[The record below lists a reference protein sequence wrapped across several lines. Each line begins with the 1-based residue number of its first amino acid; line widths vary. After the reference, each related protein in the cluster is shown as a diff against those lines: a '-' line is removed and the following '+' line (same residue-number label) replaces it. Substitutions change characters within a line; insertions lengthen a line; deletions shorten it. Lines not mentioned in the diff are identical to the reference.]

1 VRVPV
6 GPVPAVL
13 LEWARCHPR
22 RRATVARP
30 AELHR
35 LLGSDQAHP
44 EPAVHGT
51 TQARERLTIGENI
64 GPGRAGPSPKQTSEQ
79 EGAAVARQATYAT
92 HAMASPGDSTSSTGG
107 RHSGAAPPG
116 VAAQGPLV
124 ATKLQAPASVSG
136 YRERPRL
143 SALLDRG
150 LEDRSRVTVLSA
162 PPGYGKTVAVAGW
175 LESRALDHAWLS
187 LDVADNDLTRFVRY
201 LVAALRAVRPEVGNA
216 TDGLFGPGV
225 SPSVDLIGATLLD
238 EIAAS
243 DDPFVL
249 ILDDYHVI
257 GADPIHRLVRFL
269 IERAPPFAH
278 LVLLTREDPPLPLAR
293 LRAHGRLVE
302 LRADDL
308 RYTKPE
314 ASGYLAEALPAELD
328 PEQLARLLE
337 RTEGWIAGLQ
347 LAAISLRDRADAGAL
362 IRAFGGSQ
370 RFVFDYLA
378 DEVLGRV
385 DEDLRSFLVKTAIPE
400 RFTVELCRELTGRED
415 ADALL
420 ERAERANLFLVALD
434 GERRWY
440 RYHRLFADYLRSQLG
455 EDERRQLHERAAEW
469 FEHAGLE
476 SEAIDNALAA
486 DSPDRAIHLVE
497 RAARPAFEAG
507 ELATL
512 LGWLEALP
520 PDRVAAS
527 PELTALHA
535 WALFETGQVGAA
547 VALAERHLASSDA
560 RGPAE
565 GRLLVLRAL
574 MATVTGPDAED
585 LAIEGL
591 GLVGD
596 DPLFRSFGLLAV
608 GLATLARGEY
618 VPAVETLRAGFEAA
632 VRAGNPTAVLPAVSP
647 LGQALAL
654 AGLRGEAETIC
665 RTVLAQ
671 QADEQGRPRPI
682 AWPARVVLGIVRYEA
697 NDLVEARRELEAGFE
712 AARQMGVGRPVLG
725 WAIPYLALGRLACG
739 DADAALEALHTDQR
753 DLRSTGMALPG
764 LAGEIEA
771 RILLRRGDV
780 AGAGRWADRA
790 TPEAPPGSPL
800 LEVLRR
806 SMDVTIARVRLAQG
820 RADEARELLARA
832 RVAQEA
838 SGAVTELISIG
849 VLEAAGADA
858 TGRRAEALRALGQA
872 VKLAAPGGYIRRFVD
887 DGRSVAHLLPLVRPA
902 APWFVDEL
910 IAAVAAEST
919 EAGAPRLHVP
929 GASVW
934 QDTDGRLLETLTARE
949 LDVLRL
955 MAQGASNAE
964 IAAGLTVSLGTAKW
978 HVGHVLAK
986 LGATSRT
993 QALLRAQQVGLV

>member
-1 VRVPV
+1 MKGKTAACRGSRPPIIRSVPSSTSADPESRVPIV
-6 GPVPAVL
+6 G
-13 LEWARCHPR
+13 
-22 RRATVARP
+22 
-30 AELHR
+30 
-35 LLGSDQAHP
+35 
-44 EPAVHGT
+44 
-51 TQARERLTIGENI
+51 
-64 GPGRAGPSPKQTSEQ
+64 
-79 EGAAVARQATYAT
+79 
-92 HAMASPGDSTSSTGG
+92 
-107 RHSGAAPPG
+107 
-116 VAAQGPLV
+116 
-124 ATKLQAPASVSG
+124 TKLQAPASVSG

-150 LEDRSRVTVLSA
+150 LEDRSRLTLLSA

-175 LESRALDHAWLS
+175 LESRALAHAWLS

-201 LVAALRAVRPEVGNA
+201 LVAALRAVRPEVGDA
-216 TDGLFGPGV
+216 MEGLFGPGV
-225 SPSVDLIGATLLD
+225 SPSVELVGATLLD

-249 ILDDYHVI
+249 IVDDYQGI
-257 GADPIHRLVRFL
+257 TAEPIHRLVRFL
-269 IERAPPFAH
+269 IERGPPFAH
-278 LVLLTREDPPLPLAR
+278 LVILTREDPPLPLAR

-302 LRADDL
+302 LRADHL
-308 RYTKPE
+308 RYTQAE
-314 ASGYLAEALPAELD
+314 ASGYLAEALPGELD
-328 PEQLARLLE
+328 REQLARLLE

-347 LAAISLRDRADAGAL
+347 LAAISLRDRPDREAL
-362 IRAFGGSQ
+362 IRAFGGSR

-378 DEVLGRV
+378 DEVLAEV
-385 DEDLRSFLVKTAIPE
+385 DEDVRSFLVKTAIPE

-415 ADALL
+415 AAALL
-420 ERAERANLFLVALD
+420 DRAERANLFLVPLD
-434 GERRWY
+434 AQGRWF

-455 EDERRQLHERAAEW
+455 EDERRQLHERAADW
-469 FEHAGLE
+469 FEDAGLE

-486 DSPDRAIHLVE
+486 GSVDRAIRLVE

-507 ELATL
+507 ELSTL
-512 LGWLEALP
+512 LGWLDALP
-520 PDRVAAS
+520 AERVSMS
-527 PELTALHA
+527 PELTSLHA
-535 WALFETGQVGAA
+535 WTLFETGQVGAA
-547 VALAERHLASSDA
+547 LALAGRHLASSIA

-574 MATVTGPDAED
+574 MATVTGPAAED

-596 DPLFRSFGLLAV
+596 DPLFRSFGLLAA
-608 GLATLARGEY
+608 GLATLAGGEY
-618 VPAVETLRAGFEAA
+618 LAAVATLRVGYQTALQ
-632 VRAGNPTAVLPAVSP
+632 AGNPMAVLPAVSP

-654 AGLRGEAETIC
+654 AGLRGEAEMIC
-665 RTVLAQ
+665 RAVLAE
-671 QADEQGRPRPI
+671 QADRQGKPRPI

-712 AARQMGVGRPVLG
+712 AARQMGIGRPVLG
-725 WAIPYLALGRLACG
+725 WAISYLALARLACG
-739 DADAALEALHTDQR
+739 DHDAAFEALRTSQR

-771 RILLRRGDV
+771 RILLRLGDV
-780 AGAGRWADRA
+780 PGAGRWADRA
-790 TPEAPPGSPL
+790 TPDAPPGSPL

-806 SMDVTIARVRLAQG
+806 SMDTTIARVRMAQG
-820 RADEARELLARA
+820 RPDEARELLART

-838 SGAVTELISIG
+838 SGAATELISIG
-849 VLEAAGADA
+849 VLEAVGADA

-872 VKLAAPGGYIRRFVD
+872 VELAAPGGYIRRFVD
-887 DGRSVAHLLPLVRPA
+887 DGRSIAHLLPQVRMA
-902 APWFVDEL
+902 APGFVDEL
-910 IAAVAAEST
+910 IAAFAAEPS
-919 EAGAPRLHVP
+919 EAGASRPPLS
-929 GASVW
+929 GTTVW
-934 QDTDGRLLETLTARE
+934 QDADGRLLETLTARE

>member
-1 VRVPV
+1 
-6 GPVPAVL
+6 
-13 LEWARCHPR
+13 
-22 RRATVARP
+22 
-30 AELHR
+30 
-35 LLGSDQAHP
+35 
-44 EPAVHGT
+44 
-51 TQARERLTIGENI
+51 
-64 GPGRAGPSPKQTSEQ
+64 
-79 EGAAVARQATYAT
+79 
-92 HAMASPGDSTSSTGG
+92 M
-107 RHSGAAPPG
+107 
-116 VAAQGPLV
+116 
-124 ATKLQAPASVSG
+124 
-136 YRERPRL
+136 
-143 SALLDRG
+143 LDRG
-150 LEDRSRVTVLSA
+150 LEDRSRLTLLSA

-175 LESRALDHAWLS
+175 LGSRGLTYVWLS
-187 LDVADNDLTRFVRY
+187 LDSADNDLARFVRY
-201 LVAALRAVRPEVGNA
+201 LVAALRAVRPEVGAA
-216 TDGLFGPGV
+216 TEGLFGPGA
-225 SPSVDLIGATLLD
+225 SPSIDLIGATLLD
-238 EIAAS
+238 EIAGS

-249 ILDDYHVI
+249 VLDDYHVI
-257 GADPIHRLVRFL
+257 GADLIHRLVRFL
-269 IERAPPFAH
+269 IERGPPFAH
-278 LVLLTREDPPLPLAR
+278 LVILSREDAPLPLAR
-293 LRAHGRLVE
+293 LRGHGRLVE

-308 RYTKPE
+308 RYTEGE
-314 ASGYLAEALPAELD
+314 ASGYLAEALPVELD

-347 LAAISLRDRADAGAL
+347 LAAITLRDRLDPGAL
-362 IRAFGGSQ
+362 IKAFGGSQ

-378 DEVLGRV
+378 DEVLATV
-385 DEDLRSFLVKTAIPE
+385 DPDLRAFLIRTSIAE
-400 RFTVELCRELTGRED
+400 RFTGDLCRELTGRED

-420 ERAERANLFLVALD
+420 DRAERANLFIIPLD
-434 GERRWY
+434 GERHWY
-440 RYHRLFADYLRSQLG
+440 RYHRLFADYLRSQVG
-455 EDERRQLHERAAEW
+455 GDERCALHERAADW
-469 FEHAGLE
+469 FERMGFA
-476 SEAIDNALAA
+476 SDAIDHALAA
-486 DSPDRAIHLVE
+486 GSLDRATRLIE

-512 LGWLEALP
+512 LGWLETLP
-520 PDRVAAS
+520 PYRVAAS

-596 DPLFRSFGLLAV
+596 DPLFRSFGFLAA

-618 VPAVETLRAGFEAA
+618 APAVETLRVGYQTAL
-632 VRAGNPTAVLPAVSP
+632 RAGNPMAVLPAVSP

-654 AGLRGEAETIC
+654 AGLRGEAEMIC

-725 WAIPYLALGRLACG
+725 WAISYLALVRLAVG
-739 DADAALEALHTDQR
+739 DDDAALEALRTNQR
-753 DLRSTGMALPG
+753 DLRTTGMALPG
-764 LAGEIEA
+764 LSGEIEA

-790 TPEAPPGSPL
+790 TPEAPPDSPL
-800 LEVLRR
+800 VEPLRR

-820 RADEARELLARA
+820 RPDEARELLART

-838 SGAVTELISIG
+838 SGAVADLISIG
-849 VLEAAGADA
+849 VLEAACAEA
-858 TGRRAEALRALGQA
+858 TGHHAEALRALQGA
-872 VKLAAPGGYIRRFVD
+872 VELAAPGDYVRRFVD
-887 DGRSVAHLLPLVRPA
+887 DGRSIAHLLPLVRAA
-902 APWFVDEL
+902 APGFVDTL
-910 IAAVAAEST
+910 IAAFAAFAAEST

-934 QDTDGRLLETLTARE
+934 QDADGRLLETLTARE

-964 IAAGLTVSLGTAKW
+964 VAAGLTVSLGTAKW